1 LHLHALCMRT
11 KREQAARNCNADEDG
26 KAYIAIPRLLLWRI
40 VQGLVIRDT
49 RLIRGFAMFV
59 L

>member
-1 LHLHALCMRT
+1 MNT

-26 KAYIAIPRLLLWRI
+26 KAYNAIPRLILWRI
-40 VQGLVIRDT
+40 VLGLVFRDT
-49 RLIRGFAMFV
+49 RLKRGFAMFV